1 MLPLV
6 VLVLALVTI
15 VGVCLLVQEG
25 LRRRT
30 PAELRGDWWTSF
42 EREFRAYA
50 REATRSERT
59 KSRRRDQPGP
69 PR

>member
-1 MLPLV
+1 MLSV
-6 VLVLALVTI
+6 VVVVLALVAVVCI
-15 VGVCLLVQEG
+15 CLLVQEA

-50 REATRSERT
+50 SEATRSTRT

-69 PR
+69 RS